1 MYDNDTYK
9 KQIIKSGKMSNKI
22 NIMSDKFNDNDKL
35 YVLINS
41 PEQGPYVTIVNK
53 VDLEDFFFVKDF
65 LNMYGI
71 KSEGKVVLSKVV
83 RGGRYDFV
91 VDFMPDV
98 VREEKKEK
106 DMQES
111 MLDMTSEGFV
121 KRQKAAQDAANRIN
135 DKIVARYKN
144 YSLTHFD
151 YTQLGPNK
159 WMTAISVDVA
169 LNYFLNSYLLDE
181 NQCYA
186 TSKFVSYK
194 IFTNFF

>member
-1 MYDNDTYK
+1 MLLRK
-9 KQIIKSGKMSNKI
+9 
-22 NIMSDKFNDNDKL
+22 
-35 YVLINS
+35 
-41 PEQGPYVTIVNK
+41 
-53 VDLEDFFFVKDF
+53 
-65 LNMYGI
+65 
-71 KSEGKVVLSKVV
+71 
-83 RGGRYDFV
+83 
-91 VDFMPDV
+91 
-98 VREEKKEK
+98 KKEK

-181 NQCYA
+181 KYRESIQL
-186 TSKFVSYK
+186 
-194 IFTNFF
+194 FTTEMYNTHKRLFELNKSNAAPPSDDFLYLTIILKVFLFLTKNIYSSQSTRETIISLCMPLFRIKTRKYIRFY